1 LVLAAAATTLVRNL
15 PAAPRLTF
23 ASPDR
28 VEALNAALQL
38 VAQRPLIGVGPGRAA
53 LVLASADGSTRVARY
68 VHNEYVQVLAE
79 LGAVGG
85 VLLAAL
91 LGTAGWLLFGQRRAA
106 RELFPWAGVVASLAA
121 FALHSALDFL
131 WHLPALPL
139 TAALIF
145 GLAIP
150 VRKEGT
156 CTAAPGSSSSQRSS
170 PASPSPSPLPPS
182 RR

>member
-1 LVLAAAATTLVRNL
+1 VLT
-15 PAAPRLTF
+15 
-23 ASPDR
+23 
-28 VEALNAALQL
+28 
-38 VAQRPLIGVGPGRAA
+38 
-53 LVLASADGSTRVARY
+53 SADGSTRVARY

-91 LGTAGWLLFGQRRAA
+91 LGTAGWLLIRSRRAA

-121 FALHSALDFL
+121 FVLHSALDFL

-139 TAALIF
+139 TAALLF

-150 VRKEGT
+150 TRKEGT
-156 CTAAPGSSSSQRSS
+156 CAAAPGSSSSQRSS
-170 PASPSPSPLPPS
+170 PASPSPSLVPPS
-182 RR
+182 PP